1 MNFTRILLAAV
12 GAFAAYFIFG
22 GLTFVLLPSMKTEF
36 AKYPAIYRDHD
47 SIMKV
52 MPIGMAS
59 MFIGII
65 ALAILH
71 AMSYRSGS
79 GLVEGARFGLLIAI
93 FALCA
98 FVIHNYVNL
107 NIGWKLT
114 AVQAVAYSIQWLIVG
129 IVMGLIYK
137 PA

>member
-12 GAFAAYFIFG
+12 GAFVAYFVFG
-22 GLTFVLLPSMKTEF
+22 GLSFILLPSMKTEF
-36 AKYPAIYRDHD
+36 AKYPAIYRAHD

-52 MPIGMAS
+52 MPIGMAA
-59 MFIGII
+59 MFVGIV
-65 ALAILH
+65 ALSILY
-71 AMSYRSGS
+71 AMACKGGS
-79 GLVEGARFGLLIAI
+79 GLLEGAHFGLLIAI

-114 AVQAVAYSIQWLIVG
+114 VVQGIAYTIQWIIVG
-129 IVMGLIYK
+129 IVIGLIYK

>member
-36 AKYPAIYRDHD
+36 AKYPAIYRNHD

-52 MPIGMAS
+52 MPIGMAA
-59 MFIGII
+59 MFIGMVV
-65 ALAILH
+65 LSVLY
-71 AMSYRSGS
+71 AMLDKGGS
-79 GLVEGARFGLLIAI
+79 GLTEGAFFGFLIAI

-114 AVQAVAYSIQWLIVG
+114 AVQAVAYSVQWLIVG

>member
-36 AKYPAIYRDHD
+36 AKYPAIYRGHD

-52 MPIGMAS
+52 MPIGMAA
-59 MFIGII
+59 MFVGIC
-65 ALAILH
+65 ALSILY
-71 AMSYRSGS
+71 AMMYKDGS
-79 GLVEGARFGLLIAI
+79 GLIQGLHFGLLIAL

-114 AVQAVAYSIQWLIVG
+114 AVQAVAYSIQWIIVG
-129 IVMGLIYK
+129 VVIGLVYK

>member
-22 GLTFVLLPSMKTEF
+22 GLTFVLLPSMKAEF

-65 ALAILH
+65 ALAILY
-71 AMSYRSGS
+71 AMSYRGGS
-79 GLVEGARFGLLIAI
+79 GLVEGAHFGLLIAI